1 MGDGLLRSLRRSF
14 ISCLLLTAVIPLL
27 ISSALVS
34 SQSLTTVTSLQTI
47 TSSFST
53 YSTSTN
59 LLPLQYAHYPD
70 DYDQTNSSFRLTKE
84 RARVSEMLEVDT
96 VTCGFYDYF
105 AFKAVD
111 SQEIRGQLNS
121 NSDSLTFHIMGKTQF
136 DDWAMQYWACGKPPS
151 FANATGASYSFDW
164 TVPKSGEYVFLF
176 YSTSY
181 SAGVQFSAYTVSASP
196 VTYGATTAFTEA
208 LPVTA
213 EVSSTTTQAA
223 QTTAPSQGQTIS
235 FSGSIVL
242 VALVIVSLAF
252 LVWVTRRKLGR

>member
-1 MGDGLLRSLRRSF
+1 M
-14 ISCLLLTAVIPLL
+14 
-27 ISSALVS
+27 
-34 SQSLTTVTSLQTI
+34 
-47 TSSFST
+47 
-53 YSTSTN
+53 
-59 LLPLQYAHYPD
+59 
-70 DYDQTNSSFRLTKE
+70 
-84 RARVSEMLEVDT
+84 SEMLEVDT